1 MQNELMDRNTAPD
14 HEEHT
19 GAEKAAIMLITLGQQ
34 NAAMILPNLN
44 QPEIENI
51 TLNIGRFHVVSNKIR
66 LKVLQEF
73 RMMMLAKEY
82 ISQGGLDYARALL
95 SMVMN
100 KSKAGELIERIR
112 RNIEGNPFAFM
123 EDADPQNLLETLQ
136 QEHPQTIALIL
147 AHLSPHRASS
157 VIQGLTPDTRLDV
170 VKRIA
175 SMDQIDPEIVS
186 LIHDSLRGKI
196 SSILTSQDRFGGTKQ
211 VADILNLVDGSSE
224 RQIIFGLAADDPELA
239 EEIQSKMFTFD
250 DLEHMDDREMQK
262 LLVTIDNA
270 DLILALRGATDSL
283 KEKFLNCVSSRN
295 REAIIEELETMG
307 RTLLKDVEG
316 AQTNIAERAKN
327 LEAAG
332 EIIIIRGTGDEAQ
345 YI

>member
-1 MQNELMDRNTAPD
+1 MENELMARNTVPD
-14 HEEHT
+14 AEEHT

-34 NAAMILPNLN
+34 NAAKILPNLN

-51 TLNIGRFHVVSNKIR
+51 TLNIGRFPVVSNKIR

-82 ISQGGLDYARALL
+82 VSQGGLEYARVLL
-95 SMVMN
+95 CMVMDD
-100 KSKAGELIERIR
+100 SRAGELIERIR
-112 RNIEGNPFAFM
+112 RNIEGNPFEFM
-123 EDADPQNLLETLQ
+123 EQADPQNLLEILE

-147 AHLSPHRASS
+147 AHLSPHRASN
-157 VIQGLTPDTRLDV
+157 VIQGLTPDARLDV

-175 SMDQIDPEIVS
+175 AMDQIDPEIVS

-196 SSILTSQDRFGGTKQ
+196 SSILTSQGQFGGPKQ
-211 VADILNLVDGSSE
+211 VADILNLVDASSE
-224 RQIIFGLAADDPELA
+224 RQIMSGLAADDPELA

-262 LLVTIDNA
+262 LLIKIDNA

-283 KEKFLNCVSSRN
+283 KEKFLNCVSTRN

-307 RTLLKDVEG
+307 RTPLKDVEA
-316 AQTNIAERAKN
+316 AQTNIAEKAKA
-327 LEAAG
+327 LEDAG
-332 EIIIIRGTGDEAQ
+332 EIIIIRESGDEAQ